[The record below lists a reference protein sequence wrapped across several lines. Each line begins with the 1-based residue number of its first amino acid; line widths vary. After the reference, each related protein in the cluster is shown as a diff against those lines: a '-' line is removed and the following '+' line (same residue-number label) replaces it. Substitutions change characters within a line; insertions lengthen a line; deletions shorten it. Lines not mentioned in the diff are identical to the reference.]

1 MAPSSSTI
9 DKSQNS
15 TPTSDKQAG
24 IGKFIL
30 EIITWFKKN
39 LGSILVSL
47 GIEAAKELF
56 QFLSGKKPDAY
67 KSLTSSDQKKV
78 DGLRQSLGEVIAS
91 NDPDPKEAMFYLNA
105 MATIYEKREKELAI
119 TDPEKAKKVRE
130 MGQALRKTATEIS
143 KGNIQ
148 VKKLNLSSNELETD
162 ASGKSSKNFAD
173 FSMAEVADKGIK
185 EQLEKMIVI
194 TTKNLGLEKL
204 DDKNAQQVAN
214 TLLTMGVSQELV
226 IQAFTYYY
234 SNSQGLS
241 AEESTNKAE
250 KIVEAA
256 ASAQKT
262 KEDAKETA
270 TVKADE
276 GVSL

>member
-1 MAPSSSTI
+1 MAPSSSMI

-30 EIITWFKKN
+30 AIINWFKLN
-39 LGSILVSL
+39 LGSILVSI
-47 GIEAAKELF
+47 GMEAAKELF

-91 NDPDPKEAMFYLNA
+91 NNPDPTEAMSYLNA
-105 MATIYEKREKELAI
+105 MATIYEERGKELAI
-119 TDPEKAKKVRE
+119 ADPEKAKKVRE

-143 KGNIQ
+143 KGNVQ
-148 VKKLNLSSNELETD
+148 VKNINLGSNELGTE
-162 ASGKSSKNFAD
+162 ASD
-173 FSMAEVADKGIK
+173 LSMAEVADKGIK
-185 EQLEKMIVI
+185 EQLEKTIVT

-204 DDKNAQQVAN
+204 DDKNAKQVAD
-214 TLLTMGVSQELV
+214 TLLTMGVSQEV
-226 IQAFTYYY
+226 VKQAFTYYY

-256 ASAQKT
+256 ASTQKT